1 MGLNPRGACVC
12 IGVPEGQ
19 ATLAGSREA
28 PLALKELTLHE
39 LVTGQLCGDV
49 I

>member
-1 MGLNPRGACVC
+1 MGLNPRGACVP
-12 IGVPEGQ
+12 IGVPARQ
-19 ATLAGSREA
+19 PTLAGSREA

-39 LVTGQLCGDV
+39 LVTGQLGGDV